1 MQTDQRRQVLRR
13 ISQGNG
19 PREYKKGFAQYGGQR
34 LRASFVAGAEGEKV
48 LGQRDKERLMKKK
61 NEITLNGKSITL
73 DVPPH
78 RLLLDLLRDEIGL
91 TGTKEGCGTGDCG
104 ACTVF
109 LNGKPVNSCL
119 ILSGELDGAEI
130 VTIEGLKI
138 GPELHPIQRAF
149 IQDGGAQC
157 GYCTPGM
164 LMMSK
169 ALLDENPNP
178 TEEEIR
184 FALSGNLCR
193 CTGYVKI
200 VQAVQDAAAELRRLG
215 AGTS

>member
-1 MQTDQRRQVLRR
+1 
-13 ISQGNG
+13 
-19 PREYKKGFAQYGGQR
+19 
-34 LRASFVAGAEGEKV
+34 
-48 LGQRDKERLMKKK
+48 MKKK
-61 NEITLNGKSITL
+61 IQITLNGKQTSIE
-73 DVPPH
+73 VSAH

-104 ACTVF
+104 ACTVL

-119 ILSGELDGAEI
+119 ILSGELDGAAI

-138 GPELHPIQRAF
+138 GPELHPVQKAF

-169 ALLDENPNP
+169 ALLEENPDP
-178 TEEEIR
+178 TEEDIR

-193 CTGYVKI
+193 CTGYAKI
-200 VQAVQDAAAELRRLG
+200 IQAVQDAAVELRRMKAEG
-215 AGTS
+215 

>member
-1 MQTDQRRQVLRR
+1 MTPTELNV
-13 ISQGNG
+13 
-19 PREYKKGFAQYGGQR
+19 
-34 LRASFVAGAEGEKV
+34 V
-48 LGQRDKERLMKKK
+48 MKKH
-61 NEITLNGKSITL
+61 IQFSLNGTRVNHE
-73 DVPPH
+73 VPNH

-119 ILSGELDGAEI
+119 VLSGELDGADI
-130 VTIEGLKI
+130 VTIEGLKL
-138 GPELHPIQRAF
+138 GAELDPIQKAF

-193 CTGYVKI
+193 CTGYAKI
-200 VQAVQDAAAELRRLG
+200 IQAVQDAAAMLRNK
-215 AGTS
+215 TVP

>member
-1 MQTDQRRQVLRR
+1 MKIHVTTTINGDAAEFLCDPEETLLDVLRD
-13 ISQGNG
+13 
-19 PREYKKGFAQYGGQR
+19 R
-34 LRASFVAGAEGEKV
+34 L
-48 LGQRDKERLMKKK
+48 
-61 NEITLNGKSITL
+61 
-73 DVPPH
+73 
-78 RLLLDLLRDEIGL
+78 GL
-91 TGTKEGCGTGDCG
+91 TGAKEGCGTGDCG

-119 ILSGELDGAEI
+119 VLSGELDGTDI

-138 GPELHPIQRAF
+138 GPELHPVQKAF
-149 IQDGGAQC
+149 LEDGGAQC

-178 TEEEIR
+178 SEEDIR

-193 CTGYVKI
+193 CTGYAKI
-200 VQAVQDAAAELRRLG
+200 VQAVQDAAAMIRSK
-215 AGTS
+215 TVP

>member
-1 MQTDQRRQVLRR
+1 M
-13 ISQGNG
+13 N
-19 PREYKKGFAQYGGQR
+19 
-34 LRASFVAGAEGEKV
+34 EKI
-48 LGQRDKERLMKKK
+48 QF
-61 NEITLNGKSITL
+61 TLNGKGTTRE
-73 DVPPH
+73 VPSH

-104 ACTVF
+104 ACTV
-109 LNGKPVNSCL
+109 LMNGKPVNSCL
-119 ILSGELDGAEI
+119 ILSGELDGTTI

-138 GPELHPIQRAF
+138 GPELHSIQKAF

-169 ALLDENPNP
+169 ALLDENPDP
-178 TEEEIR
+178 SEEDIR

-193 CTGYVKI
+193 CTGYAKI
-200 VQAVQDAAAELRRLG
+200 IQAVQDAAAMMRSK
-215 AGTS
+215 TVP

>member
-1 MQTDQRRQVLRR
+1 
-13 ISQGNG
+13 
-19 PREYKKGFAQYGGQR
+19 
-34 LRASFVAGAEGEKV
+34 
-48 LGQRDKERLMKKK
+48 MKKK
-61 NEITLNGKSITL
+61 IKITLNGKSMSLEI
-73 DVPPH
+73 PAH

-104 ACTVF
+104 ACTVL
-109 LNGKPVNSCL
+109 LNGRPVNSCL
-119 ILSGELDGAEI
+119 ILSGELDGADI

-138 GPELHPIQRAF
+138 GPELHPIQKAF

-169 ALLDENPNP
+169 ALLDENLNP

-193 CTGYVKI
+193 CTGYAKI
-200 VQAVQDAAAELRRLG
+200 IQAVQDAATELRRMKA
-215 AGTS
+215 AG

>member
-1 MQTDQRRQVLRR
+1 VIDDSSEPSDAFFPYEV
-13 ISQGNG
+13 S
-19 PREYKKGFAQYGGQR
+19 
-34 LRASFVAGAEGEKV
+34 
-48 LGQRDKERLMKKK
+48 MKKK
-61 NEITLNGKSITL
+61 IQITLNGKSTQL
-73 DVPPH
+73 EVSNH

-104 ACTVF
+104 ACTVL

-119 ILSGELDGAEI
+119 ILSGELDGADI

-138 GPELHPIQRAF
+138 GPELHPIQKAF
-149 IQDGGAQC
+149 IQEGGAQC

-178 TEEEIR
+178 SEEEIR

-193 CTGYVKI
+193 CTGYAKI
-200 VQAVQDAAAELRRLG
+200 VQAVQEAAAELK
-215 AGTS
+215 TKNI

>member
-1 MQTDQRRQVLRR
+1 
-13 ISQGNG
+13 
-19 PREYKKGFAQYGGQR
+19 
-34 LRASFVAGAEGEKV
+34 
-48 LGQRDKERLMKKK
+48 MKKK
-61 NEITLNGKSITL
+61 IEITLNGKKTTL
-73 DVPPH
+73 EVPAH

-104 ACTVF
+104 ACTVL
-109 LNGKPVNSCL
+109 LNGRPVNSCL
-119 ILSGELDGAEI
+119 ILSGELDGADI

-138 GPELHPIQRAF
+138 GPEFHPVQKAF

-169 ALLDENPNP
+169 ALLDENLNP

-193 CTGYVKI
+193 CTGYAKI
-200 VQAVQDAAAELRRLG
+200 IQAVQDAATELRRMKA
-215 AGTS
+215 AG

>member
-1 MQTDQRRQVLRR
+1 MNTKIQFR
-13 ISQGNG
+13 
-19 PREYKKGFAQYGGQR
+19 
-34 LRASFVAGAEGEKV
+34 
-48 LGQRDKERLMKKK
+48 
-61 NEITLNGKSITL
+61 LNGKAVGR
-73 DVPPH
+73 DVPTH
-78 RLLLDLLRDEIGL
+78 RLLLDLLRDEIGM

-119 ILSGELDGAEI
+119 VLSAELEGADI

-138 GPELHPIQRAF
+138 GAELHPIQKTF
-149 IQDGGAQC
+149 LQDGGAQC

-178 TEEEIR
+178 TEEDIR

-193 CTGYVKI
+193 CTGYAKI
-200 VQAVQDAAAELRRLG
+200 VEAVQDAAAIIRAKR
-215 AGTS
+215 A

>member
-1 MQTDQRRQVLRR
+1 
-13 ISQGNG
+13 
-19 PREYKKGFAQYGGQR
+19 
-34 LRASFVAGAEGEKV
+34 
-48 LGQRDKERLMKKK
+48 MKKK
-61 NEITLNGKSITL
+61 LEITLNGKEATL
-73 DVPPH
+73 EVAPH

-104 ACTVF
+104 ACTV
-109 LNGKPVNSCL
+109 LLDGKPVNSCL

-138 GPELHPIQRAF
+138 GPELHPVQRAF

-169 ALLDENPNP
+169 ALLDENPDP
-178 TEEEIR
+178 SEEEIR

-193 CTGYVKI
+193 CTGYAKI
-200 VQAVQDAAAELRRLG
+200 IQAVQHAAAELRRMTVRSG
-215 AGTS
+215 ARLAQPKQ